1 MLAAIWGLSFSFI
14 KIASPEFGSFAL
26 AFMRIILAA
35 IFLFAVIVIS
45 GQTNTLIALLFKS
58 ELRWHLF
65 ISGLLGQLLP
75 FILFAKAELTISASS
90 ASILNA
96 TTPIWSVIVAYVWLK
111 THVSLLKLLG
121 IILSFIGVSIL
132 VGYTSVSDNNSN
144 ASILGS
150 GAILLATFCYAYG
163 SNYLKKYLNQTPPLQ
178 VATASTIY
186 AAFTGLPLAIY
197 TWPTT
202 EISVQ
207 AWHATLLLGFLCT
220 GLAFILFFELIAK
233 VDATSAVSVT
243 FLIPIFGVL
252 WGINYLDEQI
262 TITTIIAML
271 VILAGVVMSNFPQR
285 KLSSN

>member
-1 MLAAIWGLSFSFI
+1 M
-14 KIASPEFGSFAL
+14 
-26 AFMRIILAA
+26 
-35 IFLFAVIVIS
+35 
-45 GQTNTLIALLFKS
+45 
-58 ELRWHLF
+58 
-65 ISGLLGQLLP
+65 
-75 FILFAKAELTISASS
+75 
-90 ASILNA
+90 
-96 TTPIWSVIVAYVWLK
+96 
-111 THVSLLKLLG
+111 G

-233 VDATSAVSVT
+233 FDATSAVSVT